1 LLKLAKKSLFY
12 ADGIA
17 GKKGNKNKKISKKGL
32 VSRAKNEHKK
42 LLKSNKNQNYKKT
55 TRRPANLRVKKTEK
69 RPKK

>member
-32 VSRAKNEHKK
+32 VSRAKNEHK
-42 LLKSNKNQNYKKT
+42 NYKNQINIKT
-55 TRRPANLRVKKTEK
+55 TK
-69 RPKK
+69 RSLQACEPKG